1 MTQDAPHPV
10 ILVVEDNGALR
21 RLMARVLSG
30 SGFQVLE
37 ASTAQEG
44 LAFFRA
50 HTTAIA
56 LVIVDMVMPGMSG
69 LDLAAELERQV
80 PGIRI
85 LYISGYV
92 TSVAME
98 SIRQRSPERVLFKPF
113 DPGDLID
120 RVTQL
125 LRPASEPDLTAIRSA
140 LETAEPGLAWDRL
153 IEASDVLAPGAVE
166 VIGYL
171 DTSAG
176 FAVAAAHAAALRAA
190 NLFYAFRAKNGG
202 ATPFALF
209 VAAGDAAPARQLIE
223 RIGLGADIVAQPA

>member
-1 MTQDAPHPV
+1 MTQDTPRPA

-21 RLMARVLSG
+21 RLMARVLSA

-44 LAFFRA
+44 LTFFRA
-50 HTTAIA
+50 HTSAIA

-69 LDLAAELERQV
+69 LDLAAELERQL

-113 DPGDLID
+113 DPGDLLQ

-125 LRPASEPDLTAIRSA
+125 LGPAPGPDGMVAGPSP
-140 LETAEPGLAWDRL
+140 ETAGPSFAWDRL
-153 IEASDVLAPGAVE
+153 IEASDALASGAVE

-176 FAVAAAHAAALRAA
+176 FSVAAAHAAALRAA
-190 NLFYAFRAKNGG
+190 NLFYAFRSTNGG
-202 ATPFALF
+202 AAPFGLF
-209 VAAGDAAPARQLIE
+209 VAPGDVAPARQLLE
-223 RIGLGADIVAQPA
+223 TVGLGVDVVAQPV